1 MDITINKAQKA
12 KPDPIGDYTTPIA
25 RTGEQ
30 QFACIM
36 RNRSGVSSGEIDFGA
51 RFIDRLCDG
60 DQQSAVNSAFA
71 IYEKWCRETGKRAPR
86 DKSEALEKDFA
97 YHAELCTSQQAR
109 IATQQARIEALEAE
123 RRWMPFEK
131 PEQLP
136 QTMWAPNYSDPIL
149 VAILSGKTRFV
160 RDDRYDFVQDRWD
173 SGCVGVTHWMPL
185 PEPPEAEK

>member
-1 MDITINKAQKA
+1 MSFDIYGNTLRSGHCEVH
-12 KPDPIGDYTTPIA
+12 PHVHEEYPCSVCIA
-25 RTGEQ
+25 EASQREQ
-30 QFACIM
+30 QQ
-36 RNRSGVSSGEIDFGA
+36 RPPY
-51 RFIDRLCDG
+51 CDG
-60 DQQSAVNSAFA
+60 DPRFCESAHYLAQA
-71 IYEKWCRETGKRAPR
+71 
-86 DKSEALEKDFA
+86 SEHIKDQ
-97 YHAELCTSQQAR
+97 ERTM
-109 IATQQARIEALEAE
+109 ATQQARIEALEAE

>member
-1 MDITINKAQKA
+1 MSFDIYGNNLRRGHCEVHPHVHEEYPCSVCIVEAAQ
-12 KPDPIGDYTTPIA
+12 
-25 RTGEQ
+25 REEQ
-30 QFACIM
+30 Q
-36 RNRSGVSSGEIDFGA
+36 RRPY
-51 RFIDRLCDG
+51 CDG
-60 DQQSAVNSAFA
+60 DQRFCESAHYLAQA
-71 IYEKWCRETGKRAPR
+71 
-86 DKSEALEKDFA
+86 SEHIKDQ
-97 YHAELCTSQQAR
+97 ERTM
-109 IATQQARIEALEAE
+109 ATQQARIEALEAE

-136 QTMWAPNYSDPIL
+136 QTMWALNYSDPIL

>member
-109 IATQQARIEALEAE
+109 IATQQARIQAAIEVYAGMDGFIPETAAEGYCLRIIEQMNEALQESDDE
-123 RRWMPFEK
+123 R
-131 PEQLP
+131 
-136 QTMWAPNYSDPIL
+136 
-149 VAILSGKTRFV
+149 V
-160 RDDRYDFVQDRWD
+160 
-173 SGCVGVTHWMPL
+173 
-185 PEPPEAEK
+185 

>member
-86 DKSEALEKDFA
+86 DKSELLEKDFA
-97 YHAELCTSQQAR
+97 YHVELCTSQQAR
-109 IATQQARIEALEAE
+109 IGALTAEVEEQARLLGASGSREAELMARIEALEKAAQ
-123 RRWMPFEK
+123 RRVDCGHDDECGGRQKDRCGCGHTELENALEML
-131 PEQLP
+131 LP
-136 QTMWAPNYSDPIL
+136 
-149 VAILSGKTRFV
+149 
-160 RDDRYDFVQDRWD
+160 
-173 SGCVGVTHWMPL
+173 
-185 PEPPEAEK
+185 

>member
-1 MDITINKAQKA
+1 MSFDIYGNNLRRGHCEVH
-12 KPDPIGDYTTPIA
+12 PHVHEEYPCSVCIA
-25 RTGEQ
+25 EASQREQ
-30 QFACIM
+30 QQ
-36 RNRSGVSSGEIDFGA
+36 RPPY
-51 RFIDRLCDG
+51 CDG
-60 DQQSAVNSAFA
+60 DPRFCESAHYLAQA
-71 IYEKWCRETGKRAPR
+71 
-86 DKSEALEKDFA
+86 SEHIKDQ
-97 YHAELCTSQQAR
+97 ERTM
-109 IATQQARIEALEAE
+109 ATQQARIEALEAE

>member
-1 MDITINKAQKA
+1 MDSEFRSWWIGKNGAQQWSKALDDEGGALGAIEMIFKA
-12 KPDPIGDYTTPIA
+12 
-25 RTGEQ
+25 
-30 QFACIM
+30 
-36 RNRSGVSSGEIDFGA
+36 GA
-51 RFIDRLCDG
+51 
-60 DQQSAVNSAFA
+60 
-71 IYEKWCRETGKRAPR
+71 
-86 DKSEALEKDFA
+86 
-97 YHAELCTSQQAR
+97 
-109 IATQQARIEALEAE
+109 ATQQARIEALEAE

>member
-1 MDITINKAQKA
+1 MSECIHKEVVTFRTEAGEPVPLWACSKCKTRFE
-12 KPDPIGDYTTPIA
+12 PIGPWME
-25 RTGEQ
+25 R
-30 QFACIM
+30 
-36 RNRSGVSSGEIDFGA
+36 
-51 RFIDRLCDG
+51 
-60 DQQSAVNSAFA
+60 
-71 IYEKWCRETGKRAPR
+71 EK
-86 DKSEALEKDFA
+86 SL
-97 YHAELCTSQQAR
+97 
-109 IATQQARIEALEAE
+109 QARIEALEAE

-136 QTMWAPNYSDPIL
+136 QTMWALNYSDPIL

>member
-1 MDITINKAQKA
+1 MSFDIYGNNLRRGHCEVHPHVHEEYPCSVCIVEAAQ
-12 KPDPIGDYTTPIA
+12 
-25 RTGEQ
+25 REEQ
-30 QFACIM
+30 Q
-36 RNRSGVSSGEIDFGA
+36 RRPY
-51 RFIDRLCDG
+51 CDG
-60 DQQSAVNSAFA
+60 DQRFCESAHYLAQASEH
-71 IYEKWCRETGKRAPR
+71 IKDQEKTM
-86 DKSEALEKDFA
+86 
-97 YHAELCTSQQAR
+97 
-109 IATQQARIEALEAE
+109 ATQQARIEALEAE

>member
-1 MDITINKAQKA
+1 MSEYLGLVIERWERILHDSLECGHDLVEEQPCAQ
-12 KPDPIGDYTTPIA
+12 
-25 RTGEQ
+25 
-30 QFACIM
+30 C
-36 RNRSGVSSGEIDFGA
+36 
-51 RFIDRLCDG
+51 RL
-60 DQQSAVNSAFA
+60 
-71 IYEKWCRETGKRAPR
+71 E
-86 DKSEALEKDFA
+86 
-97 YHAELCTSQQAR
+97 AR
-109 IATQQARIEALEAE
+109 IAKQRQDISDMTAESLEDQKLIVEQQARIEALEAE